1 MTPDQTFDI
10 DYGYFYNLSNE
21 RFYSRLD
28 GLLNFVQ
35 LVGGSAAAAGAM
47 QSDAKLVVGAGVALA
62 VCAAISIVVQPAV
75 KAERHCQMKT
85 RWRELLAYKGD
96 DIADQAAKLQAS
108 GPIGMGILAMPSYNA
123 ALRSRQHDDTGCREL
138 SWLQKMV
145 SAIC

>member
-10 DYGYFYNLSNE
+10 DYGYFFNLANE

-47 QSDAKLVVGAGVALA
+47 QSDARLVVGAGVALA

-75 KAERHCQMKT
+75 KAERHCQMKA
-85 RWRELLAYKGD
+85 RWRELLTHKGSD
-96 DIADQAAKLQAS
+96 ATDQIAKLQAS
-108 GPIGMGILAMPSYNA
+108 GPVGMGILAIPSYNS
-123 ALRSRQHDDTGCREL
+123 ALRSRQPDDTGCRQL
-138 SWLQKMV
+138 SLLQKVV